1 MATIDGVWDT
11 VTKTPMGDQTA
22 KMTITSSGDSF
33 SGTSEGSMGTIEVD
47 NGKIDGDTITWSM
60 EITTPMKMTVDGKAT
75 IDGDTLTGEV
85 KAGMFGSSEI
95 TGQRIS

>member
-11 VTKTPMGDQTA
+11 VTKTPM
-22 KMTITSSGDSF
+22 
-33 SGTSEGSMGTIEVD
+33 SMGTIEVD